1 MFTWFWRSSLLVV
14 SLTAILAAVVYTN
27 LTTPMKLESAESF
40 VVATGATGQKIGQQ
54 LADKGWVVNPLLVRV
69 AFKLNPQWVPKVGKY
84 QVEPGMTLLTA
95 LALFDSGKAI
105 QYQVTLI
112 EGKTTQDYIKAMAK
126 KGNIKMT
133 LTGQTNLDIASKLS
147 LNVKHAEGQ
156 FFANTYTYSEGD
168 TDASILLQANKKLGQ
183 VLDKY
188 WEKHDKKLPY
198 KNEQE
203 SLIMASIV
211 EKETGAKEER
221 ALIAGVFVNRLNR
234 KMRLQT
240 DPTVIYGL
248 GDSYDGN
255 IRRKHLKQNTPYNT
269 YRIYGLPPTPIA
281 NVGEEAIKAALNP
294 ESTKA
299 LYFVAKGDGTH
310 TFSNTLKQHNA
321 AVAKY
326 QRFQRRKDYQSK
338 PNQSN

>member
-1 MFTWFWRSSLLVV
+1 MFTWLWRCILLLV
-14 SLTAILAAVVYTN
+14 SLSAISAAGIYFH
-27 LTTPMKLESAESF
+27 LTKPILLEESTSFKLDA
-40 VVATGATGQKIGQQ
+40 GATSATIGAHLTDNGWIINPILVKI
-54 LADKGWVVNPLLVRV
+54 

-84 QVEPGMTLLTA
+84 HIEPDMSLLSV

-112 EGKTTQDYIKAMAK
+112 EGKTTQDYLKAMAD

-133 LTGQTNLDIASKLS
+133 LLGESNRDIATKLA
-147 LNVKHAEGQ
+147 LGVKHAEGQ
-156 FFANTYTYSEGD
+156 FFANTYTYAEGD
-168 TDASILLQANKKLGQ
+168 TDRSILLQANKKLAQ
-183 VLDKY
+183 VLDRY
-188 WEKHDKKLPY
+188 WQEHDKKLPY
-198 KNEQE
+198 KNVQE

-211 EKETGAKEER
+211 EKETGAQVER
-221 ALIAGVFVNRLNR
+221 PLIAGVFINRLNLN
-234 KMRLQT
+234 MRLQT

-248 GDSYDGN
+248 GSSYDGN

-281 NVGEEAIKAALNP
+281 NVGEAAIEAALNP
-294 ESTKA
+294 QKTKA
-299 LYFVAKGDGTH
+299 LYFVARGDGTH
-310 TFSNTLKQHNA
+310 VFSNTLKQHNA

-338 PNQSN
+338 PSQ

>member
-1 MFTWFWRSSLLVV
+1 MFSWLWRS
-14 SLTAILAAVVYTN
+14 AILIITLLGIGSAGVYYQLTQSMAVTEIQN
-27 LTTPMKLESAESF
+27 FKIES
-40 VVATGATGQKIGQQ
+40 GATGSKIGHQ
-54 LADKGWVVNPLLVRV
+54 LADKGWIANPILVRI

-112 EGKTTQDYIKAMAK
+112 EGKTTQEYLKAMAQ

-133 LTGQTNLDIASKLS
+133 LSSADNLEIAKQLS
-147 LNVKHAEGQ
+147 LSVSHAEGQ
-156 FFANTYTYSEGD
+156 FFADTYTYSEGD
-168 TDASILLQANKKLGQ
+168 TDESILLQANKRLEKL
-183 VLDKY
+183 LS
-188 WEKHDKKLPY
+188 KHWQNHNKALPY
-198 KNEQE
+198 KNAQE

-211 EKETGAKEER
+211 EKETGAKVER
-221 ALIAGVFVNRLNR
+221 PLIAGVFVNRLNR

-248 GDSYDGN
+248 GDDYDGN
-255 IRRKHLKQNTPYNT
+255 IRRKHLKQKTPYNT

-281 NVGEEAIKAALNP
+281 NVGEDAIKAALNP
-294 ESTKA
+294 EKTKA
-299 LYFVAKGDGTH
+299 LYFVARGDGTH
-310 TFSNTLKQHNA
+310 IFSNTLKQHNA

-326 QRFQRRKDYQSK
+326 QRFQRRKDYQST
-338 PNQSN
+338 PAQ

>member
-1 MFTWFWRSSLLVV
+1 MFTWFWRSTLLLISLLAIAAAGVYVHLTKPMDVNV
-14 SLTAILAAVVYTN
+14 SQ
-27 LTTPMKLESAESF
+27 SF
-40 VVATGATGQKIGQQ
+40 RVEAGVTGSKIGQQ
-54 LADKGWVVNPLLVRV
+54 LVEEGWIVNSLLVRL

-84 QVEPGMTLLTA
+84 QIEPGMTLLTA

-112 EGKTTQDYIKAMAK
+112 EGKTTLDYLNAMAK

-133 LTGQTNLDIASKLS
+133 LMGESNAAIAKMLS
-147 LNVKHAEGQ
+147 LSVSHAEGQ

-168 TDASILLQANKKLGQ
+168 TDRSILLQANKTLEA
-183 VLDKY
+183 LLIKY
-188 WEKHDKKLPY
+188 WQAHDKTLPY
-198 KNEQE
+198 KNVQDA
-203 SLIMASIV
+203 LIMASIV
-211 EKETGAKEER
+211 EKETGAKAER
-221 ALIAGVFVNRLNR
+221 PLIAGVFINRLNR

-248 GDSYDGN
+248 GTSFDGN

-294 ESTKA
+294 QKTKA
-299 LYFVAKGDGTH
+299 LYFVARGDGTH
-310 TFSNTLKQHNA
+310 IFSNTLKQHNA

-338 PNQSN
+338 PAQTQ

>member
-1 MFTWFWRSSLLVV
+1 MFTWFWRTALLFVTL
-14 SLTAILAAVVYTN
+14 SAILAAVVYTN
-27 LTTPMKLESAESF
+27 LTKPMKLQEPESF

-54 LADKGWVVNPLLVRV
+54 LADRGWVVNPLLVRV

-112 EGKTTQDYIKAMAK
+112 EGKTTQDYVQAMSK

-133 LTGQTNLDIASKLS
+133 LEGLSNLEIANMLS

-168 TDASILLQANKKLGQ
+168 TDASILLQANKKLKQ

-188 WEKHDKKLPY
+188 WTEHDKKLPY
-198 KNEQE
+198 KNAQE

-221 ALIAGVFVNRLNR
+221 ARIAGVFVNRLNR

-240 DPTVIYGL
+240 DPTVIYGM

-294 ESTKA
+294 EATKA

-338 PNQSN
+338 PSQGN